1 MMHNTAEPT
10 TRHANTAWESYLRSF
25 GDRLRALRK
34 ARHLRQIDMMA
45 FNLNYKY
52 YQRLEA
58 GQSNPTL
65 FTLYRVAA
73 ALKVSVHDLL
83 QPESDIAC
91 PVHGQ
96 AEDESR

>member
-1 MMHNTAEPT
+1 MMHKTTGQPT
-10 TRHANTAWESYLRSF
+10 HHVDTAWESYLRSF
-25 GDRLRALRK
+25 GDRLRELRK
-34 ARHLRQIDMMA
+34 ARHLRQVDMMS

-83 QPESDIAC
+83 
-91 PVHGQ
+91 
-96 AEDESR
+96 